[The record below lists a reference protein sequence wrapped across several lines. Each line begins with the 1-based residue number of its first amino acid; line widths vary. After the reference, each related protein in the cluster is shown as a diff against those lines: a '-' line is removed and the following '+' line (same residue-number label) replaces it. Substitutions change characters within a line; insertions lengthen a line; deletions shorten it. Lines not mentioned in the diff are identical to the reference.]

1 LQRESAQTKKNCWL
15 CDEIE
20 LKCVKT
26 ADIPSTVN
34 ATAFRATDAHYGQ
47 CAAVYQCTACG
58 FRQCSDFSDVLS
70 FYQAMDDP
78 DYEAS
83 RAPRSLQAE
92 RLLQSVRRYRPS
104 GRLLDIGAGS
114 GILVEAA
121 TRLGYRADGIEPS
134 EWMVRNAAGHG
145 LKIQAGI
152 LPNKEISGPYDVVT
166 LVDVIEHVSDPIELL
181 VQART
186 VLASDGIGVVITPD
200 VSSVAARVM
209 GKHWWHYRL
218 AHICYFERKT
228 LLAALQH
235 AGLEP
240 IAIFRPCWYFTAD
253 YLSQRLGAYLPIV
266 RNIQLSK
273 LKRTI
278 VLLNLFDSLGI
289 VFRPALSNPR
299 RSSP

>member
-1 LQRESAQTKKNCWL
+1 MKKNCWL

-20 LKCVKT
+20 LTCVKA
-26 ADIPSTVN
+26 ADVPSTVD
-34 ATAFRATDAHYGQ
+34 ATAFRVTDANYGQ

-78 DYEAS
+78 GYEAS

-92 RLLQSVRRYRPS
+92 RLLRSVRRYRPS

-114 GILVEAA
+114 GILVEVA

-134 EWMVRNAAGHG
+134 EWMVRSAAAHG

-152 LPNKEISGPYDVVT
+152 LPNKEIAGPYDVVT

-186 VLASDGIGVVITPD
+186 VLASDGIGLVITPD
-200 VSSVAARVM
+200 VASVAARVM

-218 AHICYFERKT
+218 AHICYFERET

-240 IAIFRPCWYFTAD
+240 IAIFRPSWYFTAD

-266 RNIQLSK
+266 RKIQLST
-273 LKRTI
+273 LKRT
-278 VLLNLFDSLGI
+278 VVPLNLFDSLGI
-289 VFRPALSNPR
+289 VFRPALSKPR